1 MLTLEETF
9 VSDSL
14 RIWNILQP
22 VFFAVYAQ
30 MRESEIKTSRSGRL
44 CEDAACGI
52 HLCRNESSDVRK
64 RL

>member
-14 RIWNILQP
+14 RIWNILQQAL
-22 VFFAVYAQ
+22 FAVYAQ
-30 MRESEIKTSRSGRL
+30 MRESEIKTSRSGHL
-44 CEDAACGI
+44 CGDAACGI
-52 HLCRNESSDVRK
+52 LLCRNESSDVRK